1 MLRSPQ
7 PRFPQQS
14 AGGYQQQ
21 PQLAPPKQQQQQRPI
36 SNQATPQAAQQ
47 PQEHQDVVHDT
58 QFDYYGQM
66 LATASSDRTIGI
78 HAVRNGQMQRVATL
92 TGHEGPVWMVSWAH
106 PRFGVVLASAG
117 YDHKAIIWKEVPQGS
132 RQWRPVHVIDCH
144 HGSVNAVQWAPESP
158 MVATASSDGTV
169 AVTAFQGGVWRE
181 SMKLSNNSNNIAHA
195 MGATSVSF
203 APVWQP
209 QSDVV
214 LLASGGCDSQ
224 VRLWCS
230 REGDPA
236 AQPFDLLELLD
247 GHADWV
253 RDVAFAPLCAATRH
267 AVVASCGQDKSVI
280 IHRKP
285 WDQVAAAIQER
296 RQSSGS
302 NGQLQAK
309 EVGGGWERSVVLFDE
324 PVWRLS
330 WSPTGEMLLVTTGDS
345 EVFILREG
353 AEFTQPW
360 MKTPLSEYQKEG
372 QHRAEGQH

>member
-7 PRFPQQS
+7 PRFPQQPM
-14 AGGYQQQ
+14 GGYQQQ
-21 PQLAPPKQQQQQRPI
+21 QPPPPHQQQQQQQQPQPQRPL
-36 SNQATPQAAQQ
+36 SNQVPQENVQQ

-58 QFDYYGQM
+58 QFDYYGQL

-78 HAVRNGQMQRVATL
+78 HQVRNGQLQRISTL

-106 PRFGVVLASAG
+106 PRFGLALASAG
-117 YDHKAIIWKEVPQGS
+117 YDHRAIIWKEVPQGS
-132 RQWRPVHVIDCH
+132 QQWRPVHVIDCH

-169 AVTAFQGGVWRE
+169 AVTVYQGGVWRE
-181 SMKLSNNSNNIAHA
+181 SVKLSNNSNNIAHA
-195 MGATSVSF
+195 MGATCVSF
-203 APVWQP
+203 APIWSP
-209 QSDVV
+209 QADVI

-230 REGDPA
+230 REGDPMS
-236 AQPFDLLELLD
+236 QTFELLELLD
-247 GHADWV
+247 GHTDWV

-285 WDQVAAAIQER
+285 WEQVGAAIQER
-296 RQSSGS
+296 QQGGSANGQQQIKESGS
-302 NGQLQAK
+302 T
-309 EVGGGWERSVVLFDE
+309 WERSVVLFNE

-330 WSPTGEMLLVTTGDS
+330 WSPTGEMLVVTTGNS
-345 EVFILREG
+345 EVFILREA

-360 MKTPLSEYQKEG
+360 LKTPLSEYQGTK
-372 QHRAEGQH
+372 